1 VCGSET
7 GKCRR
12 HIDNELHLCMTYA
25 DAPLG
30 SIENGFKCVKAD
42 SGSGWASFKLDN
54 SQQWLPNPIWQRQ
67 GRGRGAG
74 GGGAGFD
81 VSAQPNGGSFQLGLD
96 TPPQSERSN
105 QRFRAGLDTL
115 VPLCSTAE
123 GKEAFPLL
131 PAPFPPASFGQVGN
145 DYRRKR
151 QLEAEEQRQQRSLS
165 EAERDKQYRQML
177 SELTL
182 HPDDKADLIR
192 RGFTREQIRL
202 SGFKS
207 IERYQPLQ
215 NQYSQLLPGVTAQ
228 GNQLV
233 ISSSGYLCPIRNS
246 SGLIVA
252 AQVRLRSL
260 GSTNRYRWL
269 SGKGQT
275 LHLYPEGCSPKGELP
290 LPVFR
295 PQGLIEGIALAE
307 GTGVKPFLVSQR
319 LNLLTIGAAGGQ
331 WASSPQLFR
340 STLEKAHLEVK
351 TKEILIFPDAGD
363 ILNPC
368 VMNRWQKVVALSEEW
383 GWSVLI
389 GWWGQIDK
397 THPDIDE
404 LEDFS
409 QVRYIS
415 PEDFWEY
422 SGLKQ
427 AESNQLPEW
436 REQGRRKWR
445 KNRQFNA
452 DIKKASIWCDWEKPS
467 SNSIFF
473 GKAGLG
479 RGKTTLL
486 KRWVEEWKQES
497 VTGFICLGYRNTLL
511 LQLCEQL
518 KFYHLH
524 EHSGLQF
531 KSASN
536 EGIALCLDSLWRLNP
551 EDFDDKIIIIDEVKS
566 VIKHLLH
573 SPTIKN
579 RDQILSLFKEAI
591 QRSRQV
597 ICLDGLLA
605 DWCVDY
611 IKAIAPD
618 KRIIT
623 IENTYKSDK
632 SIVNFLMGT
641 IKEWENSSN
650 RLLQV
655 NDRSPWLNCIMEYSE
670 VPVICSD
677 SQVLIEALDNLLTQQ
692 GCKTLRIDSKT
703 VPEPYV
709 KEFLSNCNAYI
720 EKHQPDVL
728 LYTPS
733 AESGVDVSITNYF
746 THHFGFFFGVIDIDG
761 ILQMLGRIRDD
772 IPKFVWCKEF
782 VSESEKQGSNSSS
795 FEAVFK
801 SLIELA
807 KTDILTSFS
816 GMFTSIPEAS
826 EEVISLLMEVV
837 RNSQNIDFGASC
849 LLKSIENYEKT
860 NLRDCLKEALLES
873 GYTVRDCIMTTFE
886 GSKKEVQEA
895 TKEVKLQ
902 NSQDIFNAPKIPVHQ
917 LKTLK
922 FDAKWSE
929 RCKVL
934 QAKIREQL
942 PGIEDTSTW
951 TVEFIHK
958 IRYEDREFLS
968 KCEMYWLFN
977 HPEVAQQLSQE
988 KLHWM
993 ARKQSTFIGNIKSR
1007 WAKVYA
1013 LHEMGF
1019 DTFLDPSREWTN
1031 ESPEVI
1037 ALKKLGEK
1045 HSNAIG
1051 ISPGKLA
1058 PMQYLSSLLS
1068 QLGLNLKSRKE
1079 GKTKRIYSIDILALN
1094 DPTRNHVLRC
1104 IEERLSQNRP
1114 KLNWE
1119 AAINEALGIP
1129 PKNLA
1134 QSQSQQAI
1142 QPPAPAPQNVYISDG
1157 SGVSTEIPLLS
1168 QSELTLSE
1176 NAQLCLQALA
1186 DLEIPGHPTIRTFEQ
1201 LFELYASVEAVGQQC
1216 EEELPSGFWSRASVA
1231 LGVVSES
1238 LQANGVVPENLAQ
1251 TQPPQAIQPPA
1262 PAPQNVYI
1270 SDGSGVST
1278 EISAQ
1283 NQNEL
1288 ALSEKA
1294 RLCLEA
1300 LADLETPNHPTI
1312 CTHEQLLELFVEVE
1326 AVGQQCEEELPSG
1339 FWSRASVAL
1348 GVVSESLESNTIN
1361 APTVGG
1367 KAWLVERLGFAL
1379 NFKAFCRVISGWA
1392 TEVVEEAIVF
1402 QDTQPRRRLLSQWL
1416 EQLEEKATLPE
1427 LKIGSLLERMSG
1439 FA

>member
-1 VCGSET
+1 
-7 GKCRR
+7 
-12 HIDNELHLCMTYA
+12 MTYA
-25 DAPLG
+25 DAQLG

-42 SGSGWASFKLDN
+42 SGKGWASFKLDN
-54 SQQWLPNPIWQRQ
+54 SQEWLQN
-67 GRGRGAG
+67 
-74 GGGAGFD
+74 
-81 VSAQPNGGSFQLGLD
+81 
-96 TPPQSERSN
+96 
-105 QRFRAGLDTL
+105 
-115 VPLCSTAE
+115 
-123 GKEAFPLL
+123 PLL
-131 PAPFPPASFGQVGN
+131 ERKVGN
-145 DYRRKR
+145 NYRRKR

-182 HPDDKADLIR
+182 HPDDRADLIR
-192 RGFTREQIRL
+192 RGFTQKQIEL

-215 NQYSQLLPGVTAQ
+215 NQYSELLPGVTAQ

-233 ISSSGYLCPIRNS
+233 ISEAGYLCPIRNS

-252 AQVRLRSL
+252 TQVRLRSL

-275 LHLYPEGCSPKGELP
+275 LHLYPSGCRAGGELP
-290 LPVFR
+290 LAVHL
-295 PQGLIEGIALAE
+295 PQRLTKFAIGICE
-307 GTGVKPFLVSQR
+307 GTGAKPLLAANRLGIPVIGASGGQHASSPETFKQSLQQIQEGLWLVSQEIGENLTASPDTSPLNNSSPLLPKAGEER
-319 LNLLTIGAAGGQ
+319 LNT
-331 WASSPQLFR
+331 SSTSSVSPQLNRRLLASAVAENSDICVVR
-340 STLEKAHLEVK
+340 SSSTPLTKIAPLASPTLIEV
-351 TKEILIFPDAGD
+351 LIFPDAGSTT
-363 ILNPC
+363 NPN
-368 VMNRWQKVVALSEEW
+368 VTNQLQATIALLKQW
-383 GWSVLI
+383 GWSVRI

-397 THPDIDE
+397 SHPDIDE

-415 PEDFWEY
+415 PEEFWEY

-518 KFYHLH
+518 SFYHLH

-579 RDQILSLFKEAI
+579 RDNILSLFKEAI

-816 GMFTSIPEAS
+816 SMFTSIPEAS
-826 EEVISLLMEVV
+826 EEVISLLMEVL

-902 NSQDIFNAPKIPVHQ
+902 NSQDIFDAPKIPVHQ

-1079 GKTKRIYSIDILALN
+1079 GKTKRIYSLDVLALN

-1129 PKNLA
+1129 PENQD

-1157 SGVSTEIPLLS
+1157 L
-1168 QSELTLSE
+1168 
-1176 NAQLCLQALA
+1176 
-1186 DLEIPGHPTIRTFEQ
+1186 
-1201 LFELYASVEAVGQQC
+1201 
-1216 EEELPSGFWSRASVA
+1216 
-1231 LGVVSES
+1231 
-1238 LQANGVVPENLAQ
+1238 
-1251 TQPPQAIQPPA
+1251 
-1262 PAPQNVYI
+1262 
-1270 SDGSGVST
+1270 GVST

-1283 NQNEL
+1283 NQNES

-1294 RLCLEA
+1294 QLCLEA

-1312 CTHEQLLELFVEVE
+1312 CTSEQLLELFVEVE
-1326 AVGQQCEEELPSG
+1326 AVGQECEEELPSG

-1348 GVVSESLESNTIN
+1348 GVVSESLESSTIN

-1439 FA
+1439 LA

>member
-54 SQQWLPNPIWQRQ
+54 SQQWRQNPLLPRQ

-74 GGGAGFD
+74 GGGA
-81 VSAQPNGGSFQLGLD
+81 GGSFQLGLD

-115 VPLCSTAE
+115 VPLGSTAE

-192 RGFTREQIRL
+192 RGFTREQIEL

-295 PQGLIEGIALAE
+295 PQGLIQGIALAE

-331 WASSPQLFR
+331 WASSPELFR
-340 STLEKAHLEVK
+340 STLEKAHLEVTASGRGAGGEGQGGSWNRACTPPQLKRPSRTRLDTPVPLRSTTEGKGLLPLLPAPFPPAYKVK

-415 PEDFWEY
+415 PEEFWEY

-436 REQGRRKWR
+436 REQSRRKWR

-551 EDFDDKIIIIDEVKS
+551 DDFDDKIIIIDEVKS

-579 RDQILSLFKEAI
+579 RDNILSLFKEAI

-623 IENTYKSDK
+623 VENTYKSDK

-807 KTDILTSFS
+807 KTDILTSFN

-958 IRYEDREFLS
+958 IRYEDRDFLS

-1013 LHEMGF
+1013 LHDMGF

-1058 PMQYLSSLLS
+1058 PMQYLSCLLS

-1079 GKTKRIYSIDILALN
+1079 GKTKRIYSLDVLALN

-1129 PKNLA
+1129 PENQAL
-1134 QSQSQQAI
+1134 SQSQQAI

-1157 SGVSTEIPLLS
+1157 L
-1168 QSELTLSE
+1168 
-1176 NAQLCLQALA
+1176 
-1186 DLEIPGHPTIRTFEQ
+1186 
-1201 LFELYASVEAVGQQC
+1201 
-1216 EEELPSGFWSRASVA
+1216 
-1231 LGVVSES
+1231 
-1238 LQANGVVPENLAQ
+1238 
-1251 TQPPQAIQPPA
+1251 
-1262 PAPQNVYI
+1262 
-1270 SDGSGVST
+1270 GVST

-1283 NQNEL
+1283 NQNES

-1294 RLCLEA
+1294 QLCLEA
-1300 LADLETPNHPTI
+1300 LADLETPSHPTI
-1312 CTHEQLLELFVEVE
+1312 CTSEQLLELFVEVE

-1339 FWSRASVAL
+1339 FWSRARVAL

-1367 KAWLVERLGFAL
+1367 LAGLVERLAYAF

-1392 TEVVEEAIVF
+1392 TEVIEDAIAL
-1402 QDTQPRRRLLSQWL
+1402 QDGQPLRSKMTRWLLSVST
-1416 EQLEEKATLPE
+1416 A
-1427 LKIGSLLERMSG
+1427 
-1439 FA
+1439 